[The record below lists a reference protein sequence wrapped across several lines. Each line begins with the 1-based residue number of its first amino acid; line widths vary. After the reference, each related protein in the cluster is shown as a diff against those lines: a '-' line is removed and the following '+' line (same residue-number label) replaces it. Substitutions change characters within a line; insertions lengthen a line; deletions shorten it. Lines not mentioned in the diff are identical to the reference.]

1 MFNKEILLP
10 SCSQGIQ
17 LAENERLMTIGRISD
32 EEFFSGSVVYGYVSS
47 SPSDW
52 SSLGQQLP
60 AGGKL
65 SAPFEWQ
72 IIPGVSL
79 SLLALWFESDFEER
93 FFLTGVFGVQGRASN
108 YNLALHVDL
117 VLNHSVYCEC
127 IVDAML
133 DFESENMPSFQEGL
147 ALCADA
153 WYYCSDDTDADLYQV
168 FPEGFSDEGVG
179 KTIIVGIECY

>member
-32 EEFFSGSVVYGYVSS
+32 EEFFSGSVVYGYASS

-52 SSLGQQLP
+52 SSLGQQPP

-65 SAPFEWQ
+65 SAPFEWP

-79 SLLALWFESDFEER
+79 SLLALWFESDSDER
-93 FFLTGVFGVQGRASN
+93 FYLTGAFGVQGQASN
-108 YNLALHVDL
+108 YDLALNVDL

-127 IVDAML
+127 TVDTML
-133 DFESENMPSFQEGL
+133 DFESENMPFFQE
-147 ALCADA
+147 AFYADV
-153 WYYCSDDTDADLYQV
+153 WYYCSDDTYADLYQV